1 MSLSI
6 IIPVWNEAGKIADD
20 IREVVAFSKEQDW
33 EIELIIIDDGSE
45 DHTSR
50 LAEDSSVPASVL
62 KKVIRYTPHRGK
74 GFAVRKGIAEST
86 GELVMFMDSGQ
97 NVPLSYINVG
107 IKQIEQGD
115 CDILI
120 GSRYLPASIIKKKL
134 VWYRQ
139 ISSFLFRKFIKWFLH
154 IPKFIS
160 DTQCGFKLFRGD
172 VARELFFNCQSDG
185 FIFDLEIILSAIRKE
200 YRICEFAIEWTC
212 DRDSRLSLIQSLYP
226 ILRDIR
232 RLRKE
237 FL

>member
-1 MSLSI
+1 MNLSI
-6 IIPVWNEAGKIADD
+6 IIPVWNEAGKIAND
-20 IREVVAFSKEQDW
+20 IREVITFSKEQDW
-33 EIELIIIDDGSE
+33 EIELIIVDDGSE
-45 DHTSR
+45 DQTSS
-50 LAEDSSVPASVL
+50 LAEDMSVPASVI

-120 GSRYLPASIIKKKL
+120 GSRYLPASIIRKKL

-139 ISSFLFRKFIKWFLH
+139 ISSFIFRKFIKWFLH

-160 DTQCGFKLFRGD
+160 DTQCGFKFFRGD
-172 VARELFFNCQSDG
+172 IARELFSNCQSDG

-200 YRICEFAIEWTC
+200 YLICEFAIEWTC
-212 DRDSRLSLIQSLYP
+212 DRDSRLSLIHSLFP
-226 ILRDIR
+226 ILKDMR
-232 RLRKE
+232 RLRRE